1 MVYKNQ
7 LNNRIFERIAFI
19 PDVTKGTFYQLAYI
33 FECYSAIK
41 LSEQYNTEFLMY
53 DDIDPVFKE
62 DHRLSRNDTGI
73 DLCNKLDMIV
83 QVKLRTY
90 NLTWRELSTFVA
102 SKIAYNSETD
112 EEYIRWKKAILIRN
126 SSSTLSKPLIE
137 HLNFKKFIDIPVDMI
152 DFFQYCNHLKE
163 NPPPPMIDNIPDDFK
178 ERYYQTEAIQIIQTN
193 KNKNVYMSIPTGAGK
208 NYIIIQSFVE
218 NEKYIIFVP
227 KCILIDQLKD
237 EIIKFKPML
246 KNKIQCIG
254 DNNKSIFNDKKLITI
269 CVYNSIAKVGNLN
282 NFHKVF
288 IDEAHHIYKPYI
300 YYQEDEEYDEKVDNE
315 ETYIQILRNH
325 IQNKTNSILLS
336 ATLDKPINEEDNI
349 YYHIDLRDLIEQKIL
364 CDYQI
369 KIPVFEEVNDT
380 TVCNYLLENYSHL
393 IIYSSSTMDGKKINK
408 IMNKLLLNSSA
419 YIDCHTSKNKRE
431 IILQKFREG
440 KLLYLVN
447 VRVLIEGF
455 NATITQGCVLM
466 HISKNDKT
474 LIQILGRTLRPHPN
488 KTYAYLIL
496 PFTDPNE
503 RKDFQFICKVL
514 YDNDSI
520 IRQTIINKKYGGYI
534 DVIKIE
540 KDKQLNED
548 DDDIDEEIMDTKF
561 EIVLDSIGKCISGR
575 YELWKLN
582 LEKLKLFLN
591 ENKRKPSR
599 NKNENVIYSWLFH
612 QVGNYK
618 NKTHIMKDDKIYKEF
633 TNFKN
638 DEKYK
643 EYLFSFE
650 DVWKLNLE
658 KLKEFLNENKRRPL
672 IKNKNEKS
680 LCCWLYTQVKS
691 CKNRKYILKD
701 DVIFQEWQ
709 NFQNNEKYKQ
719 YIFSSNLSNKEIWN
733 ENLEKLKSFLN
744 ENKRR
749 PRITVK
755 NEKSIIMWLSYQIK
769 SSKNKTNI
777 MKDDIIFQEWQNF
790 KNDEKYK
797 QYFT

>member
-19 PDVTKGTFYQLAYI
+19 PDITKGTFYQLAYI

-62 DHRLSRNDTGI
+62 DNGLSRNDTGI
-73 DLCNKLDMIV
+73 DLCNKLDMIA

-102 SKIAYNSETD
+102 SKNAYNSETD

-137 HLNFKKFIDIPVDMI
+137 HLNFKKFIDIPVDMN

-163 NPPPPMIDNIPDDFK
+163 NHPSMINNIPDDFK

-193 KNKNVYMSIPTGAGK
+193 KDKNIYMSIPTGAGK

-282 NFHKVF
+282 NFRKVF

-380 TVCNYLLENYSHL
+380 TVCKYLLENYSHL

-419 YIDCHTSKNKRE
+419 YIDCHTSKKQRE

-503 RKDFQFICKVL
+503 SKDFQFICKVL
-514 YDNDSI
+514 YDNDRI

-540 KDKQLNED
+540 ADKQLNED
-548 DDDIDEEIMDTKF
+548 DYDIDEKIMDTKF
-561 EIVLDSIGKCISGR
+561 EIVLDSIGKFINGKL
-575 YELWKLN
+575 ELWKLN
-582 LEKLKLFLN
+582 LEKLKIFLN

-599 NKNENVIYSWLFH
+599 NKKEEKIISHWLSNQIH
-612 QVGNYK
+612 NSK

-643 EYLFSFE
+643 EYLFTNEELWQLNLEKLKEFLNEYKRKPLNKNKNEKVISYWLYTQVKNSKNRTYIMTDDIIYQEWQDFKNDE
-650 DVWKLNLE
+650 KYKEYLYSPEELWQLNLE
-658 KLKEFLNENKRRPL
+658 KLKEFLNENKRRPNNR
-672 IKNKNEKS
+672 IEGEKVIGRWFTNQQS
-680 LCCWLYTQVKS
+680 RS
-691 CKNRKYILKD
+691 KNRT
-701 DVIFQEWQ
+701 
-709 NFQNNEKYKQ
+709 
-719 YIFSSNLSNKEIWN
+719 
-733 ENLEKLKSFLN
+733 
-744 ENKRR
+744 R
-749 PRITVK
+749 
-755 NEKSIIMWLSYQIK
+755 
-769 SSKNKTNI
+769 I
-777 MKDDIIFQEWQNF
+777 MKDDIIFQEFTNF